1 MHIHNTLHSRL
12 LRAWNLAS
20 NFFTRLDQLTLRRS
34 KPKWSGQHYLPCD
47 SNSAAILCYALQI
60 AEKMWWFI
68 VKQPSLECSVVH
80 KVVSRSVEMHNLPNV
95 VRNLFSYFIK
105 SAQLYDAQIPA
116 FGGTATVSGS
126 KISEE
131 GGPSEG
137 LGTEVTQWVKAR
149 SPRRE
154 SWRKVL
160 RKSSNYTTH
169 VRRRT
174 VKESKTSLRCS

>member
-1 MHIHNTLHSRL
+1 
-12 LRAWNLAS
+12 
-20 NFFTRLDQLTLRRS
+20 
-34 KPKWSGQHYLPCD
+34 
-47 SNSAAILCYALQI
+47 
-60 AEKMWWFI
+60 MWWFI

-80 KVVSRSVEMHNLPNV
+80 KVVSRSVEMHNLPNL
-95 VRNLFSYFIK
+95 VRNLFSCFIK

-160 RKSSNYTTH
+160 QKSSNYTTH

-174 VKESKTSLRCS
+174 VIESKTSLRYTEICSLPREGRRCNGPNTTNFLIRLRPHDA